1 MMDFHSYLKLKPVL
15 VFLSFT
21 FLTACSPSLNVSNGP
36 ASYDGVAPNSMTI
49 VPNQLPV
56 PASFKSVQFY
66 ANDASGKAPI
76 IELNSTDHLTL
87 SFDEL
92 TDIIGQF
99 RITFSHHDKTW
110 NYSNI
115 PQDWYLKGIGE
126 LIVGGGQK
134 SNSRGP
140 DYIHYE
146 IKITQNKVQ
155 FISSGNYLLHVSDAN
170 SGQTLFSL
178 PFYVTENAGE
188 LSSTSQTLFNSG
200 SGFTSQ
206 HRLFSNYTYPDFVTY
221 PEFDLSFAFVQNRF
235 WADTR
240 FTESYDFNSPGIA
253 KFDLSQSNAFPA
265 NIVHIV
271 KDLNSFSQTNYDIK
285 EWNPGTTPPKV
296 VLREDVLNFL
306 DQGSEPGIRTYQPES
321 SVRSGYANTVFRL
334 DGDDYLTEDDKVYL
348 LGEFNQWT
356 ANDNSKMRY
365 DPDTG
370 LWELTQLLKEGS
382 YSYKYVRLD
391 KPANIDLTS
400 LSDNS
405 SPVIQEYM
413 SMIYFNDPDRKF
425 DRLLKIE
432 TFYAR

>member
-1 MMDFHSYLKLKPVL
+1 M
-15 VFLSFT
+15 
-21 FLTACSPSLNVSNGP
+21 
-36 ASYDGVAPNSMTI
+36 
-49 VPNQLPV
+49 
-56 PASFKSVQFY
+56 
-66 ANDASGKAPI
+66 
-76 IELNSTDHLTL
+76 
-87 SFDEL
+87 
-92 TDIIGQF
+92 
-99 RITFSHHDKTW
+99 
-110 NYSNI
+110 
-115 PQDWYLKGIGE
+115 
-126 LIVGGGQK
+126 
-134 SNSRGP
+134 
-140 DYIHYE
+140 
-146 IKITQNKVQ
+146 
-155 FISSGNYLLHVSDAN
+155 
-170 SGQTLFSL
+170 
-178 PFYVTENAGE
+178 
-188 LSSTSQTLFNSG
+188 
-200 SGFTSQ
+200 
-206 HRLFSNYTYPDFVTY
+206 
-221 PEFDLSFAFVQNRF
+221 
-235 WADTR
+235 
-240 FTESYDFNSPGIA
+240 
-253 KFDLSQSNAFPA
+253 
-265 NIVHIV
+265 
-271 KDLNSFSQTNYDIK
+271 
-285 EWNPGTTPPKV
+285 
-296 VLREDVLNFL
+296 

>member
-1 MMDFHSYLKLKPVL
+1 MFSEGVSLYDPDYYSINGQQMMDFHSYIKLRPVL
-15 VFLSFT
+15 IILSFT

-146 IKITQNKVQ
+146 IKIPQNKVQ

-170 SGQTLFSL
+170 SGQHYFHCPFMSL
-178 PFYVTENAGE
+178 KMQVNLVQLHKHFLIQAV
-188 LSSTSQTLFNSG
+188 
-200 SGFTSQ
+200 GFRPSIGY
-206 HRLFSNYTYPDFVTY
+206 SV
-221 PEFDLSFAFVQNRF
+221 
-235 WADTR
+235 
-240 FTESYDFNSPGIA
+240 
-253 KFDLSQSNAFPA
+253 
-265 NIVHIV
+265 
-271 KDLNSFSQTNYDIK
+271 
-285 EWNPGTTPPKV
+285 TTP
-296 VLREDVLNFL
+296 
-306 DQGSEPGIRTYQPES
+306 
-321 SVRSGYANTVFRL
+321 
-334 DGDDYLTEDDKVYL
+334 
-348 LGEFNQWT
+348 
-356 ANDNSKMRY
+356 
-365 DPDTG
+365 
-370 LWELTQLLKEGS
+370 
-382 YSYKYVRLD
+382 
-391 KPANIDLTS
+391 
-400 LSDNS
+400 
-405 SPVIQEYM
+405 IQ
-413 SMIYFNDPDRKF
+413 I
-425 DRLLKIE
+425 L
-432 TFYAR
+432 